1 MMSKFLLSAL
11 AATSALTLCAPVHA
25 QVLPYG
31 YEQRT
36 MTVRVDDVNLE
47 SAAGAHRMLARIS
60 YAANY
65 VCGDASG
72 IVDLTRR
79 SKRNACVRATV
90 DHALGELNN
99 AHVSQLHVRA
109 AGTALASR

>member
-1 MMSKFLLSAL
+1 MTSKFLLSAL
-11 AATSALTLCAPVHA
+11 ASACAITVCAPVHA